1 VRRAIVILVLLLVC
15 LGAQGAVVQLPV
27 TAFYRYDA
35 ALPLDVEQKVLRES
49 AEAITYHL
57 TYASA
62 HDQRVAALVTVP
74 KGKGPFPAVIAQH
87 GYGDNKEVDY
97 VAGISQ
103 VLVKNKYAVM
113 AIDAQYHGER
123 VKPGRDMFMVAT
135 APYAARDAFVQ
146 TVIDLRRAVDLLQS
160 RPEIDANRI
169 GYWGASMGAM
179 LGAIFCGLDTRV
191 KAACLVVGGGG
202 LESALSKRFGVVPGE
217 GIKEALAVMEPDNYV
232 GMISPRPLLMLN
244 GKKDKTISPEAAQ
257 SLFDA
262 AGEPKRIIWYD
273 AGHTDLPPAQVM
285 GESLR
290 FFSENLPAGAKQTA
304 ALDPVAPLMA
314 GAARVDITPDLK
326 RFKKLSLGGFGDRF
340 GHYATGVHDPLFAR
354 ALVVARG
361 KTKIVIVSLD
371 AIGVPGEL
379 TEAVLKQI
387 ADLGFAPGGVVI
399 AASHS
404 HCAPECLSP
413 QGDLFPRAFG
423 YFHKDFFD
431 WMAERVAD
439 AIRQANADLQES
451 TISVG
456 AAQLEGLNRNRRGE
470 STLDKEMTVLRVQGK
485 SGAPVAA
492 VVNWTAHA
500 TIMGAETLLVSGE
513 WPGEMERTIESALP
527 GTVAL
532 YLNGAE
538 GDQTTAGN
546 FGQGFDR
553 VKGYGQHMAQEALRL
568 LEGAK
573 PMRDPAVAV
582 SGSMAKLPPYKISP
596 VFSETTGKEYHMDAK
611 TVEAYAARLMPSRA
625 PLYAVRIGDVVMLAV
640 PGEMTSPLGLALKE
654 RVRKMGASCPVIAGL
669 ANANI
674 FYIVGPEQYRAGG
687 YEAATSFYGENI
699 GPFISDALA
708 EDAQEVLKP

>member
-1 VRRAIVILVLLLVC
+1 VILVLLVVAV
-15 LGAQGAVVQLPV
+15 GAQGAVVQVPV
-27 TAFYRYDA
+27 TAFYGYDG
-35 ALPLDVEQKVLRES
+35 LPLNVQEKKAADVDASV
-49 AEAITYHL
+49 AYHL
-57 TYASA
+57 AYDSA
-62 HDQRVAALVTVP
+62 HDQRVTALLTIP
-74 KGKGPFPAVIAQH
+74 KGQGPFPVIIAQH
-87 GYGDNKEVDY
+87 GLGGSKEVDY
-97 VAGISQ
+97 VAAVRD
-103 VLVKNKYAVM
+103 VLVGQKYAVM
-113 AIDAQYHGER
+113 SIDAQYHGER
-123 VKPGRDMFMVAT
+123 MRPGQERFMQVP
-135 APYAARDAFVQ
+135 APYTIRDAFVQ

-160 RPEIDANRI
+160 RPEIDATRI
-169 GYWGASMGAM
+169 GYWGASMGAIQ
-179 LGAIFCGLDTRV
+179 GAIFCGVDSRV

-202 LESALSKRFGVVPGE
+202 LQASMSRRLGVTLGE
-217 GIKEALAVMEPDNYV
+217 DIRQAVAVIEPNNYV
-232 GMISPRPLLMLN
+232 GMIAPRPLLMLN
-244 GKKDKTISPEAAQ
+244 GKKDTTISPEAAQ

-273 AGHTDLPPAQVM
+273 AGHTDLPPDQVM

-290 FFSENLPAGAKQTA
+290 FFSENLRAGAKQTA

-326 RFKKLSLGGFGDRF
+326 RFKKLSLGGFGERF

-379 TEAVLKQI
+379 RDAVLKQI
-387 ADLGFAPGGVVI
+387 SDLGFAPGAVLIG
-399 AASHS
+399 ASHS

-431 WMAERVAD
+431 WMAERIAD
-439 AIRQANADLQES
+439 AVRQANADLQER

-553 VKGYGQHMAQEALRL
+553 VKGYGQHLGQEALRL
-568 LEGAK
+568 LERAK
-573 PMRDPAVAV
+573 PMRDPVVAV

-611 TVEAYAARLMPSRA
+611 TVEAYAARLMPAQA
-625 PLYAVRIGDVVMLAV
+625 PLYAIRIGDLVMLAV

-654 RVRKMGASCPVIAGL
+654 RVRKTGALHPVIAGL

-708 EDAQEVLKP
+708 EDAQKVLKP